1 MFKVENIL
9 LPDKN
14 NWPVNYLINV
24 QFLLCYVLSS
34 LVLRDKVHNCL
45 WTDRDRLVFK
55 NELACCVNVFLF
67 YILFRFLI
75 IFSKIVNYEILK
87 VWSSENSEYDNF
99 RLYIFVLSLDPT
111 QWFVLGAPDETLN
124 RIGDRIL
131 VPLYGRLEVPY

>member
-1 MFKVENIL
+1 M
-9 LPDKN
+9 
-14 NWPVNYLINV
+14 
-24 QFLLCYVLSS
+24 
-34 LVLRDKVHNCL
+34 
-45 WTDRDRLVFK
+45 FK
-55 NELACCVNVFLF
+55 NELACCVNEFLF

-87 VWSSENSEYDNF
+87 FYSFENSEYDNF

-131 VPLYGRLEVPY
+131 DPLYGRLEVPYKYCFYFILKDKL